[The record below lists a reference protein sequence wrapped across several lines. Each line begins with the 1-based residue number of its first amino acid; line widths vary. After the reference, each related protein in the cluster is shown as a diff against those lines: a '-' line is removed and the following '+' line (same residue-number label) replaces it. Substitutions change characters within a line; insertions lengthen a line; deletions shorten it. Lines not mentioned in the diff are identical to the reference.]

1 MGKRA
6 KARAKSNE
14 GLKAKNFG
22 PGRTVSETFDV
33 VKYAAGSGVI
43 RLVNDLK
50 PMLAETCKDIEK
62 VKYPV
67 LATPKI
73 DGIRC
78 LTMENGTPMSR
89 SLKKIP
95 NNHIRYRME
104 SWGME
109 GCDGELWIPGATTF
123 GEVSGPIMRVEGTPD
138 FEYKVFD
145 VWDQEGMPYRRR
157 MEVMKERLKSP
168 RPAWVTLVIPEECY
182 NSGGLMSFWNKCADE
197 GYEGAIYRD
206 PAGGYKFGRSTRG
219 MMAKLKVFQDDEAEI
234 IGSLEQMSNQNPA
247 KKNALGRTERS
258 TAKAGK
264 VPAGKL
270 GKFVCRDLT
279 TGIEFECGTGY
290 TDKQRKEFW
299 RDRQVYVGHIIKYK
313 HQPSGGKAKPRFP
326 VFLGFRSKED
336 MS

>member
-1 MGKRA
+1 MGARHAVRA
-6 KARAKSNE
+6 A
-14 GLKAKNFG
+14 
-22 PGRTVSETFDV
+22 TVQPKFDAALTAAYSE
-33 VKYAAGSGVI
+33 VK
-43 RLVNDLK
+43 RLVLKLK
-50 PMLAETCKDIEK
+50 PMLAETCKDIKK

-78 LTMENGTPMSR
+78 LTLSGGRPYSR

-95 NNHIRYRME
+95 NKYIQAKLQE
-104 SWGME
+104 WGME
-109 GCDGELWIPGATTF
+109 GLDGELWIRGATTF
-123 GEVSGPIMRVEGTPD
+123 GEVSGPIMRIEGEPD

-145 VWDQEGMPYRRR
+145 VWDKDSLSYRNR
-157 MEVMKERLKSP
+157 MEVMKVRLKAP
-168 RPAWVTLVIPEECY
+168 RPDFVTLVLPEECY
-182 NSGGLMSFWNKCADE
+182 NSGGLMLFWDKCASE
-197 GYEGAIYRD
+197 GYEGAIFRD
-206 PAGGYKFGRSTRG
+206 PEGGYKFGRSTRG
-219 MMAKLKVFQDDEAEI
+219 MMAKLKVFQDDEAEV
-234 IGSLEQMSNQNPA
+234 IGFEELMSNQNPA

-279 TGIEFECGTGY
+279 TGIEFECGTGF

-299 RDRQVYVGHIIKYK
+299 QNRQVYVGFILKYK
-313 HQPSGGKAKPRFP
+313 HQPSGVKAKPRFP